1 MRRSDEVRIMPRN
14 DKRNVAAGAAG
25 KASGQGSRGVT
36 GAKADARADAK
47 TLEFLNLILKN
58 ELTAINQYF
67 LHSRILA
74 DWGISELAK
83 KEYEESIDE
92 MKHADAL
99 MQRILYL
106 GGLPNLQY
114 LDKLLIGEDVAEII
128 ACDLQAEL
136 KAMGDL
142 RAAIVHAEKM
152 QDYGSR
158 MLYEKILQGEED
170 HIDYLRTQQSLIQQ
184 IGLTDY
190 IQIQTQANAAHALKA
205 PGE

>member
-1 MRRSDEVRIMPRN
+1 MPRN
-14 DKRNVAAGAAG
+14 NRNNAPAGPAR
-25 KASGQGSRGVT
+25 KSASANGSRGVNAPNT
-36 GAKADARADAK
+36 DAK
-47 TLEFLNLILKN
+47 TLEFLNLVLKN

-67 LHSRILA
+67 LHSRMLA

-99 MQRILYL
+99 IQRVLFL

-114 LDKLLIGEDVAEII
+114 LDKLLIGENVEEII
-128 ACDLQAEL
+128 ACDLQTEI
-136 KAMGDL
+136 KAMADL
-142 RAAIVHAEKM
+142 RAAIQHAEKM

-170 HIDYLRTQQSLIQQ
+170 HIDYLRTQQKLIDAV
-184 IGLTDY
+184 GLTDY
-190 IQIQTQANAAHALKA
+190 IQLQTQANAAHALKA
-205 PGE
+205 PE